1 MGGRER
7 EEGRERGRLFK
18 DKGYRQP
25 ERKEKGGLAE
35 EKDKTRKEAR
45 NWAPAARPRRANLP
59 TASLTQTDPG
69 ILQSRWGLVS
79 AAAGR
84 RL

>member
-1 MGGRER
+1 
-7 EEGRERGRLFK
+7 
-18 DKGYRQP
+18 
-25 ERKEKGGLAE
+25 LAE

-45 NWAPAARPRRANLP
+45 NGAPAARPRRANLP